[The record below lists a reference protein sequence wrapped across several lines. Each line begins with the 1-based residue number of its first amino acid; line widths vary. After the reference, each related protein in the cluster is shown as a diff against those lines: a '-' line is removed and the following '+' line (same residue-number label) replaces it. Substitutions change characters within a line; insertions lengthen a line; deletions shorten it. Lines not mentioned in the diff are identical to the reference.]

1 MSPVKSL
8 IDANCLNLLRKKESP
23 CGTLGRVGSALCG
36 TRSSVRTRGCRVSP
50 ALGQGGLL
58 KEAAQ
63 ELQPPCVRPLPASWM
78 GCAREYILSQNCA

>member
-23 CGTLGRVGSALCG
+23 CSTLGRVGRALCG

-58 KEAAQ
+58 KEEAQ
-63 ELQPPCVRPLPASWM
+63 ELQTPVCGLCRQVGWVVQGSTF
-78 GCAREYILSQNCA
+78 